1 MNKDL
6 RDDRNI
12 DENIDENLNKKT
24 SRVDLEDIDEMMI
37 GESSGMEEKIGRD
50 TRPLRRTRT
59 RK

>member
-37 GESSGMEEKIGRD
+37 GESSGMEERSPISQ
-50 TRPLRRTRT
+50 T
-59 RK
+59 RKDSRKKG